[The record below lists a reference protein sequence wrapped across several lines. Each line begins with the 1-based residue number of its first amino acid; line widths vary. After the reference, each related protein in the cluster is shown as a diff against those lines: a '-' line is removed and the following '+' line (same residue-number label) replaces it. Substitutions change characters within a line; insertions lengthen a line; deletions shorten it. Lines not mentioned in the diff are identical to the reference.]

1 MHQPDAIEIIPS
13 FALDKDRWNHC
24 IEDAAGLVYNRSWY
38 LDAVADDWHGLV
50 VGNYAAVMPLP
61 VKRKWGIRLLATPAF
76 VQQLGFCTSSSY
88 ANVRLQVAKRLE
100 SFARLMHLNLS
111 QPDFFPHAA
120 QRQRTNLVLDLQRP
134 YAAIFDNYTDACKKN
149 LRQAKTRGCVFS
161 DELSINDVI
170 RAYLGAYGHHGA
182 YGANH
187 FLKMERLVAAAI
199 ARNACILGAVRTAD
213 GELVYAGLLLDDG
226 LRLYYL
232 LGAPTAKGRHM
243 RATYFFIDI
252 MLQRFAGQRMFFDFE
267 GSDLPDVA
275 SFYRS
280 FAPQVEPYFEYYQNR
295 FSLPMKA
302 ILDKKLKPF

>member
-1 MHQPDAIEIIPS
+1 MHQTVSIQIIPS
-13 FALDKDRWNHC
+13 AALDKDRWNRC
-24 IEDAAGLVYNRSWY
+24 VEDAAGLVYNRSWY
-38 LDAVADDWHGLV
+38 LDAVAEDWYGLV

-76 VQQLGFCTSSSY
+76 VQQLGICAPSSN
-88 ANVRLQVAKRLE
+88 ANLHQQVAERVRA
-100 SFARLMHLNLS
+100 FARLMHLGLS
-111 QPDFFPHAA
+111 QPDLFPNAA

-170 RAYLGAYGHHGA
+170 KAYRDAYGHYGAYGTT
-182 YGANH
+182 H
-187 FLKMERLVAAAI
+187 FLKMERLAAA
-199 ARNACILGAVRTAD
+199 AVERNACILGAVRTAD

-226 LRLYYL
+226 VRLYYL

-243 RATYFFIDI
+243 RATYFFIDT
-252 MLQRFAGQRMFFDFE
+252 MLQRFAGQRKFFDFE

-295 FSLPMKA
+295 FPLPMKA
-302 ILDKKLKPF
+302 LLDKKLKPF